1 MIIDTLDNLEKYVS
15 LNPLFKAVVDFLKS
29 NDLNNLEPGKHL
41 IKDTDVFV
49 NVQTAKS
56 KTRSEAVFEYHRKYV
71 DIQIPLSCNEEYGFT
86 PLEDLPEAEFN
97 EEKDV
102 AKVAGLA
109 AQSYVVCRPGMFAIF
124 MPQDGHA
131 PCISSESEIRKVIF
145 KVKV

>member
-15 LNPLFKAVVDFLKS
+15 LNPLFKDVVDFLKS

-71 DIQIPLSCNEEYGFT
+71 DIQFDNRKALLNALLLFIQGTCLMMISTYW
-86 PLEDLPEAEFN
+86 
-97 EEKDV
+97 
-102 AKVAGLA
+102 
-109 AQSYVVCRPGMFAIF
+109 FAVQVLF
-124 MPQDGHA
+124 
-131 PCISSESEIRKVIF
+131 S
-145 KVKV
+145 

>member
-15 LNPLFKAVVDFLKS
+15 LNPLFKDVVDFLKS

-56 KTRSEAVFEYHRKYV
+56 KT
-71 DIQIPLSCNEEYGFT
+71 
-86 PLEDLPEAEFN
+86 N